1 MYGFGNVSRI
11 LLPIISV
18 IFGGPTAVAS
28 NELDQPINSAE
39 ELDLWNKGTI
49 KWLTNIIYY
58 NQTDI
63 PALRVHNF
71 NNVDG
76 TSRTRSEIE
85 EILNHV
91 QTETLGNLA
100 SLLSLHNEDDTFIPG
115 LINLKDYDLDGK
127 DGIDWESSEYVVY
140 GWTFSGN
147 YNTFDYYYKS
157 IKGKKDIPI
166 SLTTKIN
173 NFLLANVKY
182 KNTNTRLYL
191 NYIGETTKTAA
202 VREIQHKSE
211 GGSGS
216 KVLNG
221 ICSTWE
227 KLGLPV
233 PEHSILYA
241 TNPDNYTEGV
251 EGIDEKRQD
260 RIKFVEALFATLCG
274 RGTMNG
280 K

>member
-115 LINLKDYDLDGK
+115 LINLKD
-127 DGIDWESSEYVVY
+127 
-140 GWTFSGN
+140 
-147 YNTFDYYYKS
+147 
-157 IKGKKDIPI
+157 
-166 SLTTKIN
+166 
-173 NFLLANVKY
+173 
-182 KNTNTRLYL
+182 
-191 NYIGETTKTAA
+191 
-202 VREIQHKSE
+202 
-211 GGSGS
+211 
-216 KVLNG
+216 
-221 ICSTWE
+221 
-227 KLGLPV
+227 
-233 PEHSILYA
+233 
-241 TNPDNYTEGV
+241 
-251 EGIDEKRQD
+251 
-260 RIKFVEALFATLCG
+260 
-274 RGTMNG
+274 
-280 K
+280 